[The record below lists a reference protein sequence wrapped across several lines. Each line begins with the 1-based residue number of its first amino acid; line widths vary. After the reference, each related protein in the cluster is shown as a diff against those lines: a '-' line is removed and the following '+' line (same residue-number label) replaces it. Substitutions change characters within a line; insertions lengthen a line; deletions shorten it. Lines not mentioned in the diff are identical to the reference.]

1 MKLNPYAA
9 VVKKSASAVI
19 AARMKAKDAAL
30 AKKRGVS
37 KIKWFRNGVESCEF
51 WCMYQNIF
59 RVPTCTITH
68 CMVLKRVLLNIHYDQ
83 ATKVAPPAKK

>member
-37 KIKWFRNGVESCEF
+37 KIK
-51 WCMYQNIF
+51 
-59 RVPTCTITH
+59 
-68 CMVLKRVLLNIHYDQ
+68 
-83 ATKVAPPAKK
+83 

>member
-37 KIKWFRNGVESCEF
+37 QKNKFYNGVEICEF
-51 WCMYQNIF
+51 WCMNQN
-59 RVPTCTITH
+59 VSEC
-68 CMVLKRVLLNIHYDQ
+68 
-83 ATKVAPPAKK
+83 